1 MISSGQTAESNE
13 DPAIHFMDWP
23 LVRADNTGLNNET
36 GLVSWRK
43 KEGYKSATGDS
54 IQGKDGEM
62 LVHHTISTRKRD
74 IFLLMQ

>member
-36 GLVSWRK
+36 GLVSWSK
-43 KEGYKSATGDS
+43 
-54 IQGKDGEM
+54 GKDTKVQ
-62 LVHHTISTRKRD
+62 LVTAFKAKLRD
-74 IFLLMQ
+74 WRGAGPPHKKWQRATFDF